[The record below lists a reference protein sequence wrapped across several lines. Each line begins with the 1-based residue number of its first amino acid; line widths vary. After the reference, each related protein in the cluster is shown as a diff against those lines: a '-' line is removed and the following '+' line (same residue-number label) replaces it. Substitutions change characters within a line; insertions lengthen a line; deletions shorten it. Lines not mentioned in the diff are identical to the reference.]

1 MLENPSSIGDGDQS
15 SIALFRQTFPYFVPA
30 RYMLALESH
39 KKAAYSPAMLSSIQ
53 PYLGNW
59 LLFCDFIEDGSKAAT
74 TRKDNLTP
82 GVWQTNDLSSQ
93 PLPVA
98 NKIVDKKNVEVHPP
112 KTEAEPIEVP
122 KFVSEIS
129 TIREEAIKAAQPL
142 VTSNFKEQNVRKAFT
157 DIGIERR
164 EDSAVTPAAP
174 VSNIPPA
181 AEVPPVEVVAE
192 TIIPQEIPAVVTE
205 PVAAVAEVM
214 AKVPVAPIP
223 EAIATVEETVTEVPT
238 VIAAEPATEQPA
250 AVVEEVA
257 AIIPADP
264 VIEEQVAVAETPFVQ
279 PVQENAA
286 PIVAEQPEA
295 VVFAPP
301 VAVPESVAE
310 VTEVETLM
318 EEAAP
323 VMETVVPQP
332 EAIQETIPVEEVAVP
347 EVAAEVIPAV
357 AEAVTPQPEAITVP
371 EMEIPQ
377 PEAIL
382 VATPAVEAAVVEPEA
397 VQEIEAIEAEQV
409 TEAPNEQLIFPI
421 YTQDYFLQQ
430 GEKVPEE
437 IPDEIEELKIE
448 PADDDEDKSLMV
460 MMSFSEWLLHF
471 KNTTEKQ
478 VEEKKDQRA
487 LKTMWQKEKLAAAME
502 EENEEIPENV
512 FEMAVNSISKEEG
525 LVSESLADV
534 YVKQGKYDKAIE
546 TYNRLSLQNPKK
558 NAYFARKIE
567 EVLKEKQS

>member
-1 MLENPSSIGDGDQS
+1 MTNQTSIKYISSLLENPSSIGDGDQS

-122 KFVSEIS
+122 KFVSELS

-157 DIGIERR
+157 DIGTDRTK
-164 EDSAVTPAAP
+164 EDNAITPAAP
-174 VSNIPPA
+174 V

-192 TIIPQEIPAVVTE
+192 TIIPQEIPAVIAE
-205 PVAAVAEVM
+205 PVAAVAEVE
-214 AKVPVAPIP
+214 AEVPVTPIP
-223 EAIATVEETVTEVPT
+223 EAIAPVEEIVTEVPT
-238 VIAAEPATEQPA
+238 AIVTVEAITEPSVAT
-250 AVVEEVA
+250 VEEVS
-257 AIIPADP
+257 AIIPTDP
-264 VIEEQVAVAETPFVQ
+264 VIEEQIAVAEAPFVQ

-286 PIVAEQPEA
+286 PVVAEQPEA

-301 VAVPESVAE
+301 VSVPESVAE

-318 EEAAP
+318 QEVAP
-323 VMETVVPQP
+323 VQEAEAVLPQP

-347 EVAAEVIPAV
+347 EVAAEVIPIV
-357 AEAVTPQPEAITVP
+357 AEVVTPQPEVIQA
-371 EMEIPQ
+371 
-377 PEAIL
+377 
-382 VATPAVEAAVVEPEA
+382 ATPAVETAVVQPEA